1 MIAALLVSAV
11 LITTVITTYSMIR
24 DSLNRDQPEALN
36 AVDEINFAIKQ
47 ILGFTVGYYG
57 SVLKVTGNATDAYN
71 RTLSYV
77 YSGLKHLADLHPE
90 WGTSISLIPPLE
102 ANAYWYTNES
112 YSSGRMLVNYNLT
125 KLGIRG
131 IIYEPTCRLDVQV
144 VNGSPSGKV
153 CLNVTKDESESL
165 INLRKQ
171 NFKFYQF
178 TANSAWEL
186 VNPNTEPS
194 FENGAYYIDAPSG
207 IDEKSFAVQVEDSRG
222 IIAIASSFNRY
233 TITPTWNSTLGP
245 TEHYVDN
252 DTSNVDG
259 YTNKGTHSSFTAQ
272 QTQPDGSY
280 DTLTEENT
288 ALQQYYPSSYSMLGS
303 TSIVNGSLNDLSSN
317 NSAYMTFRSYVSQN
331 STASFGNYTQ
341 LASSAT
347 IENTILGSVFTAP
360 YDCWVDSVTAYIGIT
375 NTAKNSSAMVY
386 ANSSLALVGTS
397 DYQVLSVATSWRTF
411 TFTNKPHLT
420 AGVAYILATW
430 CASGGGNGLVYYA
443 TGSTNNGVSDSDTF
457 DSTPANPLV
466 PTRNTNRHSI
476 YANITYPS
484 EYTSEVEFAGTSNT
498 ENWTWLN
505 WTVDSSL
512 TQNSVTAT
520 FQLYNYQTG
529 QYSTSGNGYMT
540 ETIGVT
546 DVTKTQNITTN
557 PTDFRNSTGNWKM
570 KIKCIKTTNS
580 EFDWKADLV
589 KYETKSSDNYVLD
602 IEEQFTNVNYNRDN
616 EELCIK
622 TGNFSDL
629 ESIMVDVWN
638 GSAWINIIASL
649 TPNNWN
655 NVSVTSHL
663 TSPTFTIRF
672 RDNTQTSDGTRSYWQ
687 IDAALLHLW
696 PAEDLYS
703 MSKDVTIV
711 VELLQNGTIRW
722 LGQDLLTQTKPIPP
736 LPVKAIH
743 VNQTIEGLDQQTP
756 FQIEDWASEYRIPLG
771 LTSNASL
778 FNSRTMLVFQ
788 ASPNVSKITIWW
800 NGSDK
805 AVQTPYSMYN
815 LNTSPFKNDDPD
827 NGFLSNG
834 LLNLSI
840 TRPTVG
846 YNQVL
851 RVISKTGNMNSTAE
865 FTRINNE
872 PSTYGSA
879 PSYVI
884 HHGIVRD
891 VVQTEP
897 EWRGGAGGSDTS
909 CTCPD
914 LYAHIVITL
923 PANATFFTYTSRIVF
938 LNSTQTMRKLSDLS
952 ILSLDATGLPQA
964 SRYPLTENG
973 TQISNNTGIFYN
985 YTGFEWAHHW
995 SQIANSTIPNTIKG
1009 TGIMFTNYTNL
1020 QMYYFDNE
1028 TSKTGGLNVTST
1040 DKIIELAPVKR
1051 YETQDFHAQQLDITW
1066 HCAIATFDATTP
1078 VYTDKN
1084 GSGIGLWLTVVHPP
1098 TITVT
1103 TEN

>member
-1 MIAALLVSAV
+1 MTENGWAENMTAYIETTAAKNIKCMIYRHNDSRLIGTTDPSNIAV
-11 LITTVITTYSMIR
+11 GTGWQTF
-24 DSLNRDQPEALN
+24 
-36 AVDEINFAIKQ
+36 NF
-47 ILGFTVGYYG
+47 
-57 SVLKVTGNATDAYN
+57 
-71 RTLSYV
+71 
-77 YSGLKHLADLHPE
+77 
-90 WGTSISLIPPLE
+90 
-102 ANAYWYTNES
+102 
-112 YSSGRMLVNYNLT
+112 SSKPFLY
-125 KLGIRG
+125 
-131 IIYEPTCRLDVQV
+131 
-144 VNGSPSGKV
+144 
-153 CLNVTKDESESL
+153 
-165 INLRKQ
+165 
-171 NFKFYQF
+171 
-178 TANSAWEL
+178 A
-186 VNPNTEPS
+186 NTEYVLVAWS
-194 FENGAYYIDAPSG
+194 VSGSGFAY
-207 IDEKSFAVQVEDSRG
+207 
-222 IIAIASSFNRY
+222 
-233 TITPTWNSTLGP
+233 L
-245 TEHYVDN
+245 
-252 DTSNVDG
+252 
-259 YTNKGTHSSFTAQ
+259 
-272 QTQPDGSY
+272 
-280 DTLTEENT
+280 
-288 ALQQYYPSSYSMLGS
+288 YYNAG
-303 TSIVNGSLNDLSSN
+303 SSN
-317 NSAYMTFRSYVSQN
+317 QGHYQNIAYGTPPD
-331 STASFGNYTQ
+331 TASFSHQNREYSIYCNYT
-341 LASSAT
+341 
-347 IENTILGSVFTAP
+347 
-360 YDCWVDSVTAYIGIT
+360 
-375 NTAKNSSAMVY
+375 
-386 ANSSLALVGTS
+386 
-397 DYQVLSVATSWRTF
+397 
-411 TFTNKPHLT
+411 KPT
-420 AGVAYILATW
+420 
-430 CASGGGNGLVYYA
+430 
-443 TGSTNNGVSDSDTF
+443 
-457 DSTPANPLV
+457 
-466 PTRNTNRHSI
+466 
-476 YANITYPS
+476 
-484 EYTSEVEFAGTSNT
+484 EYTCEVEFTGSSNT

-505 WTVDSSL
+505 WTVDNSL
-512 TQNSVTAT
+512 TQNSVIAT
-520 FQLYNYQTG
+520 FQLYNYQTD

-540 ETIGVT
+540 ETIGTT

-649 TPNNWN
+649 APNDWN
-655 NVSVTSHL
+655 NVSVNSHL
-663 TSPTFTIRF
+663 TSTTFTIRF
-672 RDNTQTSDGTRSYWQ
+672 RDNTQTSDSTQSYWQ
-687 IDAALLHLW
+687 IDAVLLHLW

-711 VELLQNGTIRW
+711 VELLQNGTIWW
-722 LGQDLLTQTKPIPP
+722 LGQSLLTQTKPIPP

-743 VNQTIEGLDQQTP
+743 VNQTIEGIDQQTL
-756 FQIEDWASEYRIPLG
+756 FQIEDWASDYQIPLG
-771 LTSNASL
+771 LASNASL

-815 LNTSPFKNDDPD
+815 PNTSPFKNDDPD

-851 RVISKTGNMNSTAE
+851 RVVSKTGNMNSTTE
-865 FTRINNE
+865 FARINNE
-872 PSTYGSA
+872 QSTYGSA

-897 EWRGGAGGSDTS
+897 EWKGGAGGNNTS

-952 ILSLDATGLPQA
+952 ILSLDATGLLQA

-985 YTGFEWAHHW
+985 YTGLEWAHHW

-1009 TGIMFTNYTNL
+1009 TGIMLTNSTNL
-1020 QMYYFDNE
+1020 QMYCFDNE

-1040 DKIIELAPVKR
+1040 KIIELAPVKR
-1051 YETQDFHAQQLDITW
+1051 YETPDFHEQQLDITW

-1078 VYTDKN
+1078 IYTEKN
-1084 GSGIGLWLTVVHPP
+1084 GNRIGLWLTVVHPP
-1098 TITVT
+1098 IITVT